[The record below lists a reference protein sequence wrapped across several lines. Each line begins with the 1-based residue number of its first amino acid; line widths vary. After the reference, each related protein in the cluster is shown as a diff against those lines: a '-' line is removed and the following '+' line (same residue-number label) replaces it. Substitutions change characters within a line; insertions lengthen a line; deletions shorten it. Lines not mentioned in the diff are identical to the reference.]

1 MNIYL
6 TSYGLDTR
14 YKEYMNSYQEIIKLL
29 TNKKVVII
37 PNAKLANQDRTN
49 SFVAKEELEKNHIE
63 ATIIDINK
71 KNCPLEEIN
80 ALYLSG
86 GEPKYLMDAI
96 YNANLFEKI
105 ENFINQGGIVIG
117 QSAGAMIFNHE
128 YLDTT
133 TDKLLVQHNGFTYT
147 DKMIVPHYDHLP
159 KELIEQIPENVIKIK
174 DNDKLIQLK
183 LTK

>member
-14 YKEYMNSYQEIIKLL
+14 YKEYINSYQEIIELL
-29 TNKKVVII
+29 TNKKVAII
-37 PNAKLANQDRTN
+37 PNAKLANQDRTS

-63 ATIIDINK
+63 VTIIDLNEET
-71 KNCPLEEIN
+71 CLLEEID

-86 GEPKYLMDAI
+86 GEPKHLMDAI
-96 YNANLFEKI
+96 YNANLFKKI

-133 TDKLLVQHNGFTYT
+133 TDKLLVQHNGFSYA

-159 KELIEQIPENVIKIK
+159 KKLIEQISEDVIKIK
-174 DNDKLIQLK
+174 DNDRLIKLF
-183 LTK
+183 

>member
-14 YKEYMNSYQEIIKLL
+14 YKEYMNSYQEIIELL

-37 PNAKLANQDRTN
+37 PNAKLADQNRTN
-49 SFVAKEELEKNHIE
+49 SLIAKEELEKNHIGT
-63 ATIIDINK
+63 TIIDLNEET
-71 KNCPLEEIN
+71 CSLEEID

-133 TDKLLVQHNGFTYT
+133 TEKLLVQHNGFSYA

-159 KELIEQIPENVIKIK
+159 KKLIEQIPEDVIKIK

>member
-14 YKEYMNSYQEIIKLL
+14 YKEYMNSYQEIIELL

-37 PNAKLANQDRTN
+37 PNAKLTDQDRTN
-49 SFVAKEELEKNHIE
+49 SLVAKEELEKNYIE
-63 ATIIDINK
+63 ATIIDIYE
-71 KNCPLEEIN
+71 KNVPLEEIDV
-80 ALYLSG
+80 LYLSG
-86 GEPKYLMDAI
+86 GEPKHLMDAI
-96 YNANLFEKI
+96 YNTNLFEKI

-133 TDKLLVQHNGFTYT
+133 TDKLLVQHNGFSYA
-147 DKMIVPHYDHLP
+147 DRMIVPHYDHLP
-159 KELIEQIPENVIKIK
+159 KEIIEQIPKDVIKIK
-174 DNDKLIQLK
+174 DNDRLIKLF
-183 LTK
+183 

>member
-14 YKEYMNSYQEIIKLL
+14 YKEYVNSYQEIIDFLK
-29 TNKKVVII
+29 NKKVII
-37 PNAKLANQDRTN
+37 VPNAKLANQDRTN
-49 SFVAKEELEKNHIE
+49 SLVAKEELEKNHIE
-63 ATIIDINK
+63 AKIIDLNEK
-71 KNCPLEEIN
+71 SCSLEGID
-80 ALYLSG
+80 AIYLSG

-105 ENFINQGGIVIG
+105 ESFINNGDIVIG
-117 QSAGAMIFNHE
+117 QSAGAMIFNHD

-133 TDKLLVQHNGFTYT
+133 TDKLLVQHNGFSYAN
-147 DKMIVPHYDHLP
+147 KIIVPHYDHLP
-159 KELIEQIPENVIKIK
+159 KEILNQIEEDVIKIN
-174 DNDKLIQLK
+174 DTDKLMK